1 MALVGGGG
9 AGNVA
14 GSNPAG
20 VGTSIN
26 YIGNHAYG
34 YAGAL
39 PASTNAE
46 TRLNFSTGALYIV
59 GRITCN
65 GSCQPTPADA
75 GELTGWEIKF
85 DGQTIA
91 VLKTETASEDMPV
104 TAYNEIIIP
113 PYTNVTVVSQSNGA
127 NADRLTSCMITGE
140 VYA

>member
-26 YIGNHAYG
+26 YIGNHAYA

-39 PASTNAE
+39 SASTSAE
-46 TRLNFSTGALYIV
+46 TRLNFTTGALYIV

-65 GSCQPTPADA
+65 GSCASQPSAS
-75 GELTGWEIKF
+75 GELTGWE
-85 DGQTIA
+85 
-91 VLKTETASEDMPV
+91 L
-104 TAYNEIIIP
+104 N
-113 PYTNVTVVSQSNGA
+113 
-127 NADRLTSCMITGE
+127 
-140 VYA
+140 